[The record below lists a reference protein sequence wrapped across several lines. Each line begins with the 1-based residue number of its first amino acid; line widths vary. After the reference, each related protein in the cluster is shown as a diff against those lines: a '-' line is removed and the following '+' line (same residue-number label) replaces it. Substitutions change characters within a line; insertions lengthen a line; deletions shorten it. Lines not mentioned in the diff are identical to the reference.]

1 MPHRVALVLM
11 LLSVCLAPEVAAQ
24 IADLAAGAR
33 RAQVCFACHGQNGV
47 ALVVGTPHLAGQDRR
62 YLENALRAY
71 RSGQRVEP
79 AMAAMAKPLSDSDIV
94 NIAAYF
100 HAATGRPES
109 TARAAELASLERIRP
124 VGVVQ
129 VGTVASTKTA
139 TNDSVPVAPAVP
151 REAAAI
157 YTQFCTACHASGVAG
172 APKRGDEAAWQ
183 PRLAQ
188 GRERLLQHTF
198 QGFNAM
204 PPRGTCADCS
214 DEELTAA
221 MDYLSGG

>member
-1 MPHRVALVLM
+1 MPYRVAF
-11 LLSVCLAPEVAAQ
+11 LLTLLGCCLAPQAVAQ

-33 RAQVCFACHGQNGV
+33 RAQVCFACHGENGV

-71 RSGQRVEP
+71 RSGQRAEP

-100 HAATGRPES
+100 HAADGRPKS
-109 TARAAELASLERIRP
+109 AALAAELASLERIRP

-129 VGTVASTKTA
+129 VGTVAA
-139 TNDSVPVAPAVP
+139 AAPEAVVPPAPAAP

-157 YTQFCTACHASGVAG
+157 YTQFCTACHANAVAG
-172 APKRGDEAAWQ
+172 APKRGDSAAWK

-188 GRERLLQHTF
+188 GRERLLQHTL

-214 DEELTAA
+214 DEELAAA